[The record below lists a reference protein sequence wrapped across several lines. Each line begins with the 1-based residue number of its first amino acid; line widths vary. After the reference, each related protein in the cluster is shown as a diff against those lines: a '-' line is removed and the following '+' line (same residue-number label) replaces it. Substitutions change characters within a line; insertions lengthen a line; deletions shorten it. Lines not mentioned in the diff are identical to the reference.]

1 MAYNR
6 GEAPKRAGKAKS
18 ATWEQARNRFKD
30 FLLTSGKSPHT
41 VLHYT
46 NDLDKFA
53 RWFTASSKHALSP
66 GTITDADLGKFAD
79 DLSREKLTTRN
90 GKPLRDGRPRKAATV
105 NAKMAALQSF
115 LRWAKRQGL
124 IAAIPE
130 SPDRRPLGR
139 KEVKWLDRNQ
149 QNDLLRAA
157 ARDRWRRNYAI
168 VVILIEM
175 GLRVAEL
182 IALRWFDL
190 ELMERKGWMTVR
202 EGKGRKPRRLPLTV
216 AAFKQFKALQT
227 AEGNPP
233 AADQVFRSQIK
244 DKARPGEQQPLS
256 IRGVQQI
263 LGKYAKELGWKKL
276 TPHQL
281 RHTCAINM
289 RDRKPVPVPWPVI
302 SAWLGHTSVKTT
314 LDHYATT
321 SDRDLEAAAGVDFD
335 EV

>member
-6 GEAPKRAGKAKS
+6 GTASRRVSKAKS
-18 ATWEQARNRFKD
+18 ATWEQATNRFKD

-46 NDLDKFA
+46 NDLNKFD
-53 RWFTASSKHALSP
+53 RWFTASSRHALTP
-66 GTITDADLGKFAD
+66 ETITDADLGRFAD
-79 DLSREKLTTRN
+79 DLSREKLVTRN
-90 GKPLRDGRPRKAATV
+90 GKPLRDGRPRKAATI

-115 LRWAKRQGL
+115 LKWAKRQGL
-124 IAAIPE
+124 IAEIPE

-157 ARDRWRRNYAI
+157 ARDRSRRNYAI

-202 EGKGRKPRRLPLTV
+202 EGKGRKPRRLPLTA
-216 AAFKQFKALQT
+216 AAFKQFRAIQV
-227 AEGNPP
+227 AEGNPS
-233 AADQVFRSQIK
+233 AADQVFLSQIK

-263 LGKYAKELGWKKL
+263 LAKYARGLGWTKL

-289 RDRKPVPVPWPVI
+289 RDRKPFPVPWPVI

-321 SDRDLEAAAGVDFD
+321 SDRDLEDAAGVDFD
-335 EV
+335 D